1 MLAIVLILLG
11 ITIYTASMVL
21 LFKDCRREYG
31 STMGGDML
39 TGFLWAIGSV
49 LLAAGICL
57 RQGIFILWAIPAAAS
72 LYIVGLPC
80 RLATIRWGSRN
91 GRASNSG
98 FAEHIKRTQ
107 RPRGKEQDLPKS

>member
-1 MLAIVLILLG
+1 MLAIVFILLG
-11 ITIYTASMVL
+11 ITTYTASMVL

-39 TGFLWAIGSV
+39 TGFLWVIGSGV
-49 LLAAGICL
+49 LAVGICL
-57 RQGIFILWAIPAAAS
+57 VQGIFIVWAIPAAVA

-80 RLATIRWGSRN
+80 RLAMIRWGRRN
-91 GRASNSG
+91 GRPSNSG

-107 RPRGKEQDLPKS
+107 TRREKE